1 MQNKMKQK
9 PAFVCGRAERFVA
22 GLVWRKQREE
32 VIYLAAWIAVIT
44 ISSRIYMQKFPLR
57 FLEEKY

>member
-1 MQNKMKQK
+1 MKQK
-9 PAFVCGRAERFVA
+9 PVFVCGRAERFVA
-22 GLVWRKQREE
+22 GLVCRKQREE
-32 VIYLAAWIAVIT
+32 VIYLAAWIAVIM